1 MSQSAT
7 FTLNIAEDI
16 YLNDNYRNST
26 ITESIPSITSID
38 NRILNIPSG
47 SITQVVAFSSSLA
60 NAAAGTIENDSL
72 AYLRLTNIDTTGN
85 IYLVVS
91 GSVSSSYEV
100 KLGVNQPFILN
111 NTHMLGGTEQV
122 ASISAYVGGDTT
134 GTKTLEYYSAT
145 Y

>member
-1 MSQSAT
+1 MSESAT

-16 YLNDNYRNST
+16 YLKNNFRNST
-26 ITESIPSITSID
+26 VTESLPDVTSVD

-47 SITQVVAFSSSLA
+47 STTQVIAFSSSLA
-60 NAAAGTIENDSL
+60 NAAAGTIENDKL
-72 AYLRLTNIDTTGN
+72 AYLRLTNIDTTGS

-122 ASISAYVGGDTT
+122 ASITAYVGGDTQ
-134 GTKTLEYYSAT
+134 GTKTLEVYSAT
-145 Y
+145 L